1 MLSATTLATGLLLA
15 FTPYLMRRNEC
26 FAGNLNRS
34 AQSNPRLVALKK
46 QYTLVMSVLTAIA
59 TVASLAA
66 GALLVSGRN
75 AAGITLLCAALFVPL
90 IASFALMLRNRKK
103 VAELKR
109 AKGMGRHSTST
120 QQPSPPSKTCRKLY
134 L

>member
-1 MLSATTLATGLLLA
+1 MTIAIATIGMLSATTLATGLLLA

-26 FAGNLNRS
+26 FAVTVPAS

-66 GALLVSGRN
+66 GASCLRTGRSGHN
-75 AAGITLLCAALFVPL
+75 ASLRCPFRSPYCIVCPDAAQ
-90 IASFALMLRNRKK
+90 SQ
-103 VAELKR
+103 EGGR
-109 AKGMGRHSTST
+109 A
-120 QQPSPPSKTCRKLY
+120 
-134 L
+134 

>member
-1 MLSATTLATGLLLA
+1 MTIAIATIGMLSATTLATGLLLA

-26 FAGNLNRS
+26 FAVTVPAS

-75 AAGITLLCAALFVPL
+75 AAGITLLCAALFVPPYC
-90 IASFALMLRNRKK
+90 IVCPDAAQSQ
-103 VAELKR
+103 EGGR
-109 AKGMGRHSTST
+109 A
-120 QQPSPPSKTCRKLY
+120 
-134 L
+134 